1 MKLVDRLEKLETLLH
16 DCAVV
21 HGVPGAALAVQ
32 QGDAIYE
39 AATGGHLERARDL
52 QASVQRIFEA
62 MFGAADFPE
71 GFRIALELRGIRTG
85 RGRQPL
91 SPQQEREREGI
102 RDSLA
107 KRLGEEGVL

>member
-1 MKLVDRLEKLETLLH
+1 MITTARHRTITPSGDILTSSGIAPELTR
-16 DCAVV
+16 
-21 HGVPGAALAVQ
+21 AL
-32 QGDAIYE
+32 YE
-39 AATGGHLERARDL
+39 AATEGQLERARDL
-52 QASVQRIFEA
+52 QARVQRLFEA

-91 SPQQEREREGI
+91 SPHQEEEREGI